1 MTKTLIKLANIK
13 KIFYTDEVET
23 HALNDITLTIN
34 KGDYIS
40 ISGPSGCGKSTL
52 LSLLGLLDTSSEG
65 VYQLAKHD
73 VSNISKKRA
82 SQYS

>member
-1 MTKTLIKLANIK
+1 MKTIRYYEGRKGKYMTKTLIKLANIK

-40 ISGPSGCGKSTL
+40 ISGPSGCGKST
-52 LSLLGLLDTSSEG
+52 
-65 VYQLAKHD
+65 Q
-73 VSNISKKRA
+73 
-82 SQYS
+82 